1 MQESTERAAM
11 LSTSARRGAGGT
23 LMYTYDYRIDTTRGR
38 CTGSPF

>member
-1 MQESTERAAM
+1 M

-38 CTGSPF
+38 CAGSPF